1 MNAMK
6 AVYGLWANIQIGQLN
21 KLLKP
26 FGCRLVKKTSKDW
39 GNAVSITAHALEAVV
54 PKTPLTAGTA
64 GVAGAGLLSPVTACE
79 HVWSNGSDFAVC
91 EKCGV
96 QKHPEIERV

>member
-39 GNAVSITAHALEAVV
+39 GNAVSITAHALEAVA
-54 PKTPLTAGTA
+54 PKAPLTAGTA
-64 GVAGAGLLSPVTACE
+64 GVAGAVIEADPDPASPLD
-79 HVWSNGSDFAVC
+79 HVPV
-91 EKCGV
+91 V
-96 QKHPEIERV
+96 